1 MLILRGTADKVQSIT
16 GSAADVRVMVS
27 AIDASDAAPPVIQ
40 ILPNLGPLAAIVTAT
55 TTDIVA
61 AAGASTVRNV
71 KQLSHYNAHASVS
84 TSLLVQVTD
93 GTNISPL
100 WSGTLAPGEA
110 VVMDEVG
117 VWTQY
122 DNTGLVK
129 LASGKLSQLLVAPN
143 DVVNATT
150 SFADVTGLTV
160 ALKSGKKYSFE
171 AQLLHQT
178 NATTTGAQF
187 GVNIGAAP
195 TALWVWGSGQ
205 ITSSV
210 TAAAF
215 GSSAAVTAVDTAA
228 VVETTGPGAA
238 SFDYYLTGYI
248 IPSADGTF
256 AVRCKSEVAVASGL
270 TVKAGSWLRIRET
283 DN

>member
-1 MLILRGTADKVQSIT
+1 MLILRGTTDIVQVVT
-16 GSAADVRVMVS
+16 GSAADVEVMVS
-27 AIDASDAAPPVIQ
+27 AMDASDAAPPVIQ
-40 ILPNLGPLAAIVTAT
+40 IVPNLGPLASITTAT
-55 TTDIVA
+55 TTTIVA
-61 AAGASTVRNV
+61 APGSSLVRNV
-71 KQLSHYNAHASVS
+71 KQLALFNNHASTS
-84 TSLLVQVTD
+84 TTIVVQVSD
-93 GTNISPL
+93 GTNTVNL
-100 WSGTLAPGEA
+100 WSGTLAPGES
-110 VVMDEVG
+110 VQLDEVG

-122 DNTGLVK
+122 DANGLVK
-129 LASGKLSQLLVAPN
+129 VASSKLSLLLVAPS

-150 SFADVTGLTV
+150 SFADVTGLTCD
-160 ALKSGKKYSFE
+160 LKSGKIYSFE

-210 TAAAF
+210 TAAGF
-215 GSSAAVTAVDTAA
+215 GSQAAVTARDTAA
-228 VVETTGPGAA
+228 VVETTGPGAN
-238 SFDYYLTGYI
+238 SFAYYLTGYI

-270 TVKAGSWLRIRET
+270 TVKAGSWLRIREV
-283 DN
+283 D